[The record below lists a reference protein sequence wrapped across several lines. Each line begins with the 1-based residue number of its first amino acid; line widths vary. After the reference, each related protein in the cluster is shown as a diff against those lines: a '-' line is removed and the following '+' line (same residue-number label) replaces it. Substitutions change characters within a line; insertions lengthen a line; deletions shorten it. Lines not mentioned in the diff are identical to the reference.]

1 MSPWCRATRKSK
13 KRAIAHALPCTVD
26 FASPR
31 SRRNQTR
38 YRSASIRFSRPD
50 RPGQKADELEEHR
63 SVVGHRAIGQPR
75 AEELIDQ
82 YTLALLGA
90 GLSDRSVANDRAV
103 LFEFIGFLARPVW
116 TAEPDDA
123 DRYLVWLRR
132 DRGLAKSTVQGKAW
146 AIARFFDF
154 LVARHQG
161 DIYELA
167 ECAVVQ
173 PIDEF
178 NRPVNIER
186 SESAQSHHE
195 PTRSRRSLADGR
207 TLWSM
212 LASSFPPRG
221 TDLAASLWRRVGL
234 RIRETVMLDVGDWHP
249 ELGEHGKLHVR
260 FGKGSKGRGAKTRL
274 VPAINS
280 VGPLIE
286 WWLDEVRPQ
295 FDDDSNDPG
304 APLLPSER
312 RDPLFSHCGRIGTE
326 SLRAGLADEVARWLP
341 DWSQRLTPHGLR
353 HYCASSLYERGMDL
367 KAIQDLLGHEWLSTT
382 TRYIHVHDGHI
393 EHAWAVANERIATR
407 IDETRR

>member
-1 MSPWCRATRKSK
+1 MSLGVVRSLGSSRFVRSPGD
-13 KRAIAHALPCTVD
+13 LED
-26 FASPR
+26 FE
-31 SRRNQTR
+31 Q
-38 YRSASIRFSRPD
+38 
-50 RPGQKADELEEHR
+50 
-63 SVVGHRAIGQPR
+63 
-75 AEELIDQ
+75 ELIDQ
-82 YTLALLGA
+82 YALALLGA

-103 LFEFIGFLARPVW
+103 LFEFIGFLARPIW

-167 ECAVVQ
+167 ECVVVQ

-186 SESAQSHHE
+186 SESA
-195 PTRSRRSLADGR
+195 RV
-207 TLWSM
+207 
-212 LASSFPPRG
+212 PPR
-221 TDLAASLWRRVGL
+221 TDEIETLFGGWQDALVDARKFLPAARDYLAASLWRRVGL

-286 WWLDEVRPQ
+286 WWLGEVRPQ

-312 RDPLFSHCGRIGTE
+312 RDPFFSHCGRIGTE